1 MGILSALYSGS
12 LGFTRAKERMDVRA
26 ERISRV
32 GQDADAQEHL
42 AEDLVGM
49 EIDKSEARANSRV
62 VEVSSEIFHELTK
75 LGKK

>member
-1 MGILSALYSGS
+1 MK
-12 LGFTRAKERMDVRA
+12 AKERMDVRA

-32 GQDADAQEHL
+32 GHDEEAQQHL

-49 EIDKSEARANSRV
+49 EIDKAEARANSRV
-62 VEVSSEIFHELTK
+62 VEVSSEIFHELTQ